1 MARQDLALDYENKTI
16 NNTFIKGRNL
26 IVQSVILA
34 LQCWSGDWFLD
45 GGLGIS
51 YNLRLENKSLLLAD
65 VQEVI
70 LSVDG
75 VTSVQDIKIDTIY
88 EGKDKTQKTF
98 NITATITTI
107 DEEQV
112 TLNGLV
118 PIIGV

>member
-75 VTSVQDIKIDTIY
+75 VTSVQDIKIDTVY
-88 EGKDKTQKTF
+88 EGKGKTQKTF

>member
-16 NNTFIKGRNL
+16 DNTFIKGRNL

-45 GGLGIS
+45 GGLGIP
-51 YNLRLENKSLLLAD
+51 YDLRLANKSLLVAD
-65 VQEVI
+65 IQDVI

-75 VTSVQDIKIDTIY
+75 VTSVQDIVVKTVY
-88 EGKDKTQKTF
+88 EGENKNQKAF
-98 NITATITTI
+98 YITATVTTV
-107 DEEQV
+107 DEEQI
-112 TLNGLV
+112 TLNNLV